1 MKQINARDT
10 LNLSIPERIILVEE
24 IWDTIEAEFNND
36 SEITDYEKKLID
48 QRLDTYRKNPQKASE
63 WEKVYNRIIESNE
76 L

>member
-10 LNLSIPERIILVEE
+10 LNLSIPERILLVEE

-36 SEITDYEKKLID
+36 SEITDSEKKIID
-48 QRLDTYRKNPQKASE
+48 QRLDAYRRNPEKDLE
-63 WEKVYNRIIESNE
+63 WKKVYNSIIESNE